1 MFGKQLAEDDRARNT
16 DRGSNCLDSGE
27 RRGNRVQDR

>member
-1 MFGKQLAEDDRARNT
+1 MFGKQVTEAIEVQARTNVY
-16 DRGSNCLDSGE
+16 CFHFGE